1 MLDAVSRLNIVN
13 WHVLGAVMWCE
24 GSAGLRSS
32 SCYQG
37 GLSEHESASPWS
49 WHCWV
54 FAAREAR
61 LWLWEVQ
68 GSFFF
73 SLVISA
79 APRML
84 LRGKSPY
91 KGLWEE
97 DGGSLLRAGTFCC
110 FTGVSLRAKA
120 HGPCGTTPPHR
131 GSGRCRPHVFT
142 LGILLQWKPW
152 LLLAADNMQDG
163 LAGLT

>member
-1 MLDAVSRLNIVN
+1 
-13 WHVLGAVMWCE
+13 MWCE

-120 HGPCGTTPPHR
+120 HGPCGTTPPA
-131 GSGRCRPHVFT
+131 PP
-142 LGILLQWKPW
+142 WKWEVQAPCVHFRNSSAVET
-152 LLLAADNMQDG
+152 LAA
-163 LAGLT
+163 AGS